1 MTPFSPFE
9 KASRY
14 FTMADLTVTKQN
26 ASNIPND
33 EERESLKELGA
44 LLDLITDEIGPFT
57 IASAYRS
64 PEVNAL
70 VGGSETSL
78 HSQGKA
84 ADLIPLTM
92 SIENYF
98 SVILN
103 SPRLREMFGEIILK
117 TPQGAL
123 HLSLPTWNKQGRAM
137 IQERNP
143 STGQLEYRSM
153 TSEEIGAY
161 VDSEVAETV
170 VADASSVESRPY
182 KIAGAVVA
190 FSASLLLLV
199 YLKRARA

>member
-1 MTPFSPFE
+1 
-9 KASRY
+9 
-14 FTMADLTVTKQN
+14 MANLTVTQQN
-26 ASNIPND
+26 ASNIPDD
-33 EERESLKELGA
+33 EQRENLKKLGA

-57 IASAYRS
+57 IASAFRS

-92 SIENYF
+92 TIEQYF

-103 SPRLREMFGEIILK
+103 SPRLRAMFGEIILK

-137 IQERNP
+137 VQERNP

-153 TSEEIGAY
+153 TSEEISAY
-161 VDSEVAETV
+161 IDSEIAETV
-170 VADASSVESRPY
+170 VSEAASVENRPY
-182 KIAGAVVA
+182 QIAGALA
-190 FSASLLLLV
+190 ALAAAALALV
-199 YLKRARA
+199 YVRRNRP